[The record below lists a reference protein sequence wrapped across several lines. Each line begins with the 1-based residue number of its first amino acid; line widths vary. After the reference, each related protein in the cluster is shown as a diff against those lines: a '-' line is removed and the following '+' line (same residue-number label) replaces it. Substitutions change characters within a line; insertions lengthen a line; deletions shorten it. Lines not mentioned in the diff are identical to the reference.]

1 MYQLKIEKIIL
12 KNEQEIEPKK
22 INIII
27 GPNNSGK
34 SKFLKEIG
42 DLFYNSQDEKYIIN
56 NIKINLP
63 NTYEEFCKDYKLEEK
78 TFKDSFNYNRLR
90 VYSNYG
96 ENASYPHLLTNNQ
109 ADSIIKYADYNLFC
123 KSYGALFLN
132 YLGTENRLTMI
143 KSCDYG
149 NSEHAINFFTDLH
162 NRMKVGKGGILDEL
176 AENTKELFDKDILL
190 DYFSDP
196 GRLVFRVSDD
206 LSVYKNA
213 TLRDYDTIG
222 KLSHEKILD
231 KEGDGIKSFVSTY
244 LSLKYDEKN
253 IVLIDEPEA
262 FLHPPL
268 ARQLGEIIG
277 EASSDFKQIFIAT
290 HSSEIL
296 KGILTTCNDVNIIR
310 ITRQGNVNNIKLL
323 ENESLRNII
332 RTPKLRVSKILDGLF
347 CEKVIITESEADEIF
362 YQEFLEKISPK
373 SGVFF
378 THVNSKDNIVQANK
392 TYNNLG
398 VENVMIFDF
407 DVIRIDGSGFSRKL
421 LELGISDEKR
431 KEYLKIARDVDLF
444 IDSLRNK
451 ENDSEK
457 TEQKIREEKGKY
469 YHKYGIRILKS
480 PLKEKVE
487 AMIDELAEKNMYILK
502 NGELETSLEE
512 FEIEY
517 TSNKKKWIADALEK
531 IDELDKEKLEISEI
545 GNFVKKMQ
553 K

>member
-12 KNEQEIEPKK
+12 KNKQEIEPKK

-42 DLFYNSQDEKYIIN
+42 DSFYNSQDENYIIN
-56 NIKINLP
+56 DIKVNLP
-63 NTYEEFCKDYKLEEK
+63 QTYEEFFEDYKLEEK
-78 TFKDSFNYNRLR
+78 IFKDAFNNDRLR

-96 ENASYPHLLTNNQ
+96 GNISYPYLYPKEN
-109 ADSIIKYADYNLFC
+109 ADSIIKSADYNLFC
-123 KSYGALFLN
+123 KSYGSLFLN

-143 KSCDYG
+143 KSCDY
-149 NSEHAINFFTDLH
+149 EKPEYDVNFLTDLH

-190 DYFSDP
+190 DCFSDP
-196 GRLVFRVSDD
+196 GRLVFRVSENLDD
-206 LSVYKNA
+206 YKNA
-213 TLRDYDTIG
+213 VLRDYDTIG

-277 EASSDFKQIFIAT
+277 ESSSDSKQIFIAT

-296 KGILTTCNDVNIIR
+296 KGILTTCNDVNIVR

-323 ENESLRNII
+323 ENEELKYII
-332 RTPKLRVSKILDGLF
+332 KTPKLRVSKILDGLF
-347 CEKVIITESEADEIF
+347 CEKVVITESEADEIF
-362 YQEFLEKISPK
+362 YQEVLEKISPK

-378 THVNSKDNIVQANK
+378 THVNSKDNIVQASK
-392 TYNNLG
+392 IYNNLG
-398 VENVMIFDF
+398 VENAMIFDF
-407 DVIRIDGSGFSRKL
+407 DVIRNDGSAFFRKL
-421 LELGISDEKR
+421 LELEISDEKR

-444 IDSLRNK
+444 IDSLINK
-451 ENDSEK
+451 ENESEK

-469 YHKYGIRILKS
+469 YHKFGIRIFKS
-480 PLKEKVE
+480 SLKENVE
-487 AMIDELAEKNMYILK
+487 TMIDELAERSMYILK
-502 NGELETSLEE
+502 NGELETTLEE
-512 FEIEY
+512 FGIKY

-531 IDELDKEKLEISEI
+531 IDELDKEMLEISEI
-545 GNFVKKMQ
+545 GNFVKKME